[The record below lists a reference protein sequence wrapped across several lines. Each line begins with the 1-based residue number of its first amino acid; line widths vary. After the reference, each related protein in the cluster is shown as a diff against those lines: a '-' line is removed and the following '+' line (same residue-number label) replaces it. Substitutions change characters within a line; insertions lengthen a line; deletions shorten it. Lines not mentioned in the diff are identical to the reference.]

1 MPLPSELYQQKVQNG
16 SLTEDQKQLGIL
28 PVLDDVANKIG
39 NGEKAQGVFLCGE
52 VGRGKSMLMQLLFDA
67 VTRVK
72 KRRVHFHPF
81 MEEMHHR
88 MHTTKPIG
96 GKDIIQTIAE
106 EIKQDAELLCFDEF
120 YVTNIGDA
128 VLLGR
133 LLEAFF
139 KCGIT
144 LCATSNWRIEDLYQD
159 GHNRSL
165 FQPFI
170 KIIQHHLTEV
180 VLASEHDWR
189 RKNSSEG
196 KGFEMPQTHNPYL
209 VKLLD
214 TEIPFE
220 HYAGGVG
227 IVSFKNICDTFIGR
241 SEYMALCEK
250 LDKLVIT
257 DVPYLDK
264 TLADAAMR
272 FVILVDLLYENGVAL
287 EVTTAEDLEHICEE
301 GPVAFAFQR
310 TLSRM
315 AELRNS

>member
-1 MPLPSELYQQKVQNG
+1 MPLPSDLYQQRVQSV
-16 SLTEDQKQLGIL
+16 SLVKDEAQEAIL
-28 PVLDDVANKIG
+28 PILDALTTKLN
-39 NGEKAQGVFLCGE
+39 NGEQGKGIFLCGE
-52 VGRGKSMLMQLLFDA
+52 VGRGKSMLMQLLFDS
-67 VTRVK
+67 VEGVN

-88 MHTTKPIG
+88 MHTAKPEN
-96 GKDIIQTIAE
+96 GKDIILTIAE
-106 EIKQDAELLCFDEF
+106 EIKQDANLLCFDEF

-170 KIIQHHLTEV
+170 KIIQNHLMEV
-180 VLASEHDWR
+180 VLDSEHDWR
-189 RKNSSEG
+189 RKNSSESG
-196 KGFEMPQTHNPYL
+196 EISIPAIHNPYL

-214 TEIPFE
+214 TEVPFE
-220 HYAGGVG
+220 HFADRVGV
-227 IVSFKNICDTFIGR
+227 VSFKNICDTFIGR
-241 SEYMALCEK
+241 SEYMDLCDK
-250 LDKLVIT
+250 VDKLVIA
-257 DVPYLDK
+257 DIPYLDK
-264 TLADAAMR
+264 PLADAAMR
-272 FVILVDLLYENGVAL
+272 FVILVDLLYEHGVRL
-287 EVTTAEDLEHICEE
+287 DVTTEEDLEHICEE
-301 GPVAFAFQR
+301 GPVAFAFKR

-315 AELRNS
+315 AELRS